1 MTADSNLIGN
11 LIQRIDSIPSTHLY
25 FFAVATSIIFSFLL
39 LNSGG
44 STMPPDVKL
53 PSDLVCKDQQQA
65 ARTGGTKSPKHT
77 GPEPKWHIL
86 KILNYAAVTSFT
98 ASVMYFASDYS
109 TFLSDSV
116 TLFKFLFGWSAFLV
130 FFFGFFGISFVDTDG
145 LLAHKDEE
153 VRMRQ
158 QQHMQTQYQMKQ
170 QPTKSHCS
178 HKSDPTKSKIHPP
191 ASSAPVCSDPASMK
205 APAASSSSKVPT
217 NVKELPDEEIADL
230 VLAGKIKDHILEK
243 LLDCDRAVAVRR
255 LAFDAKLS
263 TLNRGGALAHLPSGP
278 SLDYSRVHGANC
290 EIVVGYVPLPVGMVG
305 PLTLNGE
312 TVYIPM
318 ATTEGC
324 LVASTNRGCKAI
336 TAGSGAISTITRD
349 GITRAPCVRMKSAQ
363 EAAHLKIWCEQED
376 NFALMKEA
384 FESTTNYG
392 KLLSAAP
399 TVAGR
404 NVYIRLQ
411 CFSGDAMGMNMV
423 SKGSLAVIDLL
434 KSIFSTL
441 KLVAL
446 SGNMCTDKK
455 AAATNWIE
463 GRGKSVVVEATIP
476 QTVVRS
482 TLKTDVK
489 TIVHVNT
496 QKNLIGSAMAAS
508 VGGFNAHAS
517 NIVTAVFLATGQD
530 PAQNV
535 ESSNCITLMEE
546 TEEGDLWI
554 SCTMP
559 SVEVGTVGGGTSL
572 PAQSAC
578 LKAIGCKGGGETPG
592 ANAKQLAH
600 VVAAATMAG
609 ELSLLAALAANTL
622 VQAHMAHN
630 RKPTA
635 PSK

>member
-1 MTADSNLIGN
+1 
-11 LIQRIDSIPSTHLY
+11 
-25 FFAVATSIIFSFLL
+25 
-39 LNSGG
+39 
-44 STMPPDVKL
+44 
-53 PSDLVCKDQQQA
+53 
-65 ARTGGTKSPKHT
+65 
-77 GPEPKWHIL
+77 
-86 KILNYAAVTSFT
+86 
-98 ASVMYFASDYS
+98 
-109 TFLSDSV
+109 
-116 TLFKFLFGWSAFLV
+116 
-130 FFFGFFGISFVDTDG
+130 
-145 LLAHKDEE
+145 
-153 VRMRQ
+153 
-158 QQHMQTQYQMKQ
+158 
-170 QPTKSHCS
+170 
-178 HKSDPTKSKIHPP
+178 
-191 ASSAPVCSDPASMK
+191 MK

-217 NVKELPDEEIADL
+217 DVKALPDEEIADL
-230 VLAGKIKDHILEK
+230 VLAGKIKDHTLEQ

-263 TLNRGGALAHLPSGP
+263 TLSRGGALAELPSGP

-290 EIVVGYVPLPVGMVG
+290 EIVVGYIPLPVGTCMVG

-312 TVYIPM
+312 TVFIPM

-349 GITRAPCVRMKSAQ
+349 GITRAPCVRMKSAK

-376 NFALMKEA
+376 NFALMKAA

-434 KSIFSTL
+434 KSIFPTL
-441 KLVAL
+441 ELVAL

-476 QTVVRS
+476 QAVVRS

-609 ELSLLAALAANTL
+609 ELSLLAARKCCGLSNPYCYLARINPSCSDRRHYSSFYPSILSYTVAANTL